1 MKAKFDALNTKIVT
15 ASIDPLDK
23 AQEVANDVS
32 FPVGYGATR
41 EIGDAIGAFWEERR
55 GLIQPSEFIVG
66 ADNKIVTSSYSD
78 GPLARMDAEDVIKL
92 IKLYESR
99 K

>member
-1 MKAKFDALNTKIVT
+1 LKAEFDALNTKIVT

-41 EIGDAIGAFWEERR
+41 EIGDEIGAFWEDRR
-55 GLIQPSEFIVG
+55 GLIQPSEFIIG

-78 GPLARMDAEDVIKL
+78 GPLARMDAADVIKL
-92 IKLYESR
+92 IKMYESR